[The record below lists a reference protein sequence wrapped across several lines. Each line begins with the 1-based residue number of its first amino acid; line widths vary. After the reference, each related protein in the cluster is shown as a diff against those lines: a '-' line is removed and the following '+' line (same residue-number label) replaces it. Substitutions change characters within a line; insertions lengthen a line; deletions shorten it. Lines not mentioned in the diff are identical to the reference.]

1 MSMIG
6 LRVVEGAGG
15 RLAPGSDGGWRGAGA
30 GAGGGHD
37 GVGGKMGETI
47 QKCVVFVSGAIG
59 PTVALMYSQS
69 RVSAALL
76 NYDILGDRLFNL
88 VGGEE

>member
-1 MSMIG
+1 
-6 LRVVEGAGG
+6 
-15 RLAPGSDGGWRGAGA
+15 
-30 GAGGGHD
+30 
-37 GVGGKMGETI
+37 MGETI
-47 QKCVVFVSGAIG
+47 QKCVAFVSGATG
-59 PTVALMYSQS
+59 PTVALMYGQS